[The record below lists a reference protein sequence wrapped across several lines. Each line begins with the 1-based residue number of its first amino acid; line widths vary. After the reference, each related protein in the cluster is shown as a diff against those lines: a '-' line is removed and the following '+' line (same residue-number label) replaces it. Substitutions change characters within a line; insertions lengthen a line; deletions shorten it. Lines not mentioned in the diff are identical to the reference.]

1 MASKENFEA
10 PENIKTLKDYFN
22 HWKFNWILSILA
34 LIISFC
40 CSLFLE
46 KLRMM
51 RKKVGNP
58 PLRMMMTTSIKRA
71 TVAFRD
77 EFRAQAI
84 KNAKK
89 M

>member
-1 MASKENFEA
+1 
-10 PENIKTLKDYFN
+10 
-22 HWKFNWILSILA
+22 
-34 LIISFC
+34 
-40 CSLFLE
+40 
-46 KLRMM
+46 M

-77 EFRAQAI
+77 GFRAQAI

-89 M
+89 CEEIISAFQPQKTLFVFLKMINSSPMEKYGFFGTCNTLF